1 MSEMTAYEIVMKSR
15 EKGRPTALKYIEKT
29 TENFFELHGDRKFG
43 DDKSIVGGIAE
54 INGKPVTVIGIE
66 KGETTNEKVLR
77 NFGQPRPE
85 GYRKALRLMKQAEK
99 FRRPVLCFVDT
110 PGAYPGIDAEE
121 RGQAEAIAVSIRDMM
136 GLKTPVLSVVIGEGG
151 SGGALGIA
159 VADEVWIT
167 ETATYSVI
175 SPEACASILWKNKD
189 KAKEAAQHLKLTA
202 DNLKEL
208 GAVDRVIAE
217 ENFGDE
223 FFEKLKTDIA
233 AFFEEKEKLDAD
245 TLTKQRYERFRDI
258 K

>member
-189 KAKEAAQHLKLTA
+189 KAKEAAQHLKVTA
-202 DNLKEL
+202 DKHKE
-208 GAVDRVIAE
+208 
-217 ENFGDE
+217 
-223 FFEKLKTDIA
+223 
-233 AFFEEKEKLDAD
+233 
-245 TLTKQRYERFRDI
+245 
-258 K
+258 

>member
-54 INGKPVTVIGIE
+54 INGKA
-66 KGETTNEKVLR
+66 
-77 NFGQPRPE
+77 F
-85 GYRKALRLMKQAEK
+85 
-99 FRRPVLCFVDT
+99 
-110 PGAYPGIDAEE
+110 
-121 RGQAEAIAVSIRDMM
+121 AVSIRDLL

-245 TLTKQRYERFRDI
+245 TLTKQRYERFRNI

>member
-1 MSEMTAYEIVMKSR
+1 MSDMTAYEIVMKSR

-29 TENFFELHGDRKFG
+29 TENFLELHGDRKFG

-54 INGKPVTVIGIE
+54 IDGKPVTVIGIE
-66 KGETTNEKVLR
+66 KGETTNEKIYR

-85 GYRKALRLMKQAEK
+85 GYRKALRLMRQAEK
-99 FRRPVLCFVDT
+99 FSRPVLCFVDT

-202 DNLKEL
+202 NDLKKL
-208 GAVDRVIAE
+208 GAVDRVIR
-217 ENFGDE
+217 ENGFDDE
-223 FFEKLKTDIA
+223 FFAKLKSDIA
-233 AFFEEKEKLDAD
+233 AFFKEKQKLDKD
-245 TLTKQRYERFRDI
+245 VLTRQRYERFRRI